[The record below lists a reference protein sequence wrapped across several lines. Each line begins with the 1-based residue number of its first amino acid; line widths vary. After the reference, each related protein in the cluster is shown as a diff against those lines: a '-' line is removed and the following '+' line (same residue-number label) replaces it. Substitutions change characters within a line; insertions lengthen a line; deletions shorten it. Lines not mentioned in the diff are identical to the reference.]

1 MKEGEHP
8 DKRHSPRFSSTMQ
21 LKGWR
26 LAPWVS
32 GSKRRS
38 AIRGQI
44 ENIGR
49 GGICVLTERLIP
61 ISSLVRCEIGLSR
74 IRVAIPTLMQVRWS
88 QKSASSGRHRIGLQ
102 FLL

>member
-1 MKEGEHP
+1 ML
-8 DKRHSPRFSSTMQ
+8 

-26 LAPWVS
+26 LASWAS
-32 GSKRRS
+32 GSKRRT

-49 GGICVLTERLIP
+49 GGIGVLTERVIP
-61 ISSLVRCEIGLSR
+61 ISSLVRCEIDLSR
-74 IRVAIPTLMQVRWS
+74 IHVAIPTLMQVRWTK
-88 QKSASSGRHRIGLQ
+88 KSASGGRHRIGLQ